1 MKFTKDNKTCSLQ
14 VRDSRVMTSIVIGEN
29 RVSNPSLELFLS
41 QGWEIFEELPVQV
54 QVVEPKPY
62 IPTRSEVI
70 EQYIREHGYPTYG
83 AELAVL
89 NNYAENPSEYL
100 DEWQTYMSVR
110 HAAKA
115 YADTIETIEDNEPN
129 E

>member
-1 MKFTKDNKTCSLQ
+1 MKFTKDNKTYSCH
-14 VRDSRVMTSIVIGEN
+14 VRDGRVMTSIVIGEN

-41 QGWEIFEELPVQV
+41 QGWEVVEEPPV
-54 QVVEPKPY
+54 QVVEPEPY

-89 NNYAENPSEYL
+89 NNYAENPAEYL
-100 DEWQTYMSVR
+100 DEWQAYMGVR

-115 YADTIETIEDNEPN
+115 YADTIETREDNEPN